1 MNSKSLIDLTAEIVS
16 AHAENNAVAAAELP
30 ALIQSVYA
38 ALATL
43 REAAAPEDP
52 LPEPAVPVRSSVKP
66 DAIACLECGAQFKTL
81 KRHLSRAHGLA
92 PADYR
97 DRWNLRSDY
106 PMIAPSYAAVR
117 SKLAVNIG
125 LGRKPRQAPAPSKA
139 ALAGK
144 SAARPNL
151 AGAPK
156 VAAMKPARRKKLGL
170 FNGGKAAVIAES

>member
-1 MNSKSLIDLTAEIVS
+1 MNSKILIDLTAEIVS
-16 AHAENNAVAAAELP
+16 AHAENNAAAAAELP

-38 ALATL
+38 AFATL
-43 REAAAPEDP
+43 GQAAAPEDP

-125 LGRKPRQAPAPSKA
+125 LGRKPAVKTPAAKRIRKA
-139 ALAGK
+139 
-144 SAARPNL
+144 SPAAK
-151 AGAPK
+151 G
-156 VAAMKPARRKKLGL
+156 
-170 FNGGKAAVIAES
+170 